1 MATID
6 NAEKY
11 LMQNEPGRFAEMDLN
26 MILEHCSNFQ
36 VSDLTLQSGEY
47 IYIEEYGKLHAITR
61 KQLTTSEVGSILNGI
76 YGANGTTRLLS
87 GEDIDTNYEF
97 KPSRSERLRFR
108 VNATAC
114 LVSGHEAIQ
123 ITMRTIPTDPP
134 TLEDIELEQPII
146 DGMSPEDGVIYVTGV
161 TGSGKSTLL
170 AGMIRSIAE
179 DPSANRKILTYE
191 SPIEF
196 VYDNV
201 ETPSS
206 IVSQTE
212 IPKHLP
218 SFASGVRNA
227 LRRKPRLILVGES
240 RDYET
245 INAVID
251 AALTGHPVYTTV
263 HSNGVAETVRRLV
276 GSFPR
281 SERIGKTVD
290 IIETARLIIW
300 QKLVPSTDGKQIALR
315 EFLVFDE
322 AVREKL
328 LESDLTNI
336 TKSIRQIL
344 KSKKQT
350 MLDVAKKLHKQKK
363 ISKEVLVSLE
373 RQEKS
378 KDLDLKT

>member
-206 IVSQTE
+206 IVSPVSYT
-212 IPKHLP
+212 HLTLP
-218 SFASGVRNA
+218 T
-227 LRRKPRLILVGES
+227 IL
-240 RDYET
+240 
-245 INAVID
+245 
-251 AALTGHPVYTTV
+251 
-263 HSNGVAETVRRLV
+263 LV
-276 GSFPR
+276 
-281 SERIGKTVD
+281 
-290 IIETARLIIW
+290 
-300 QKLVPSTDGKQIALR
+300 
-315 EFLVFDE
+315 
-322 AVREKL
+322 
-328 LESDLTNI
+328 
-336 TKSIRQIL
+336 
-344 KSKKQT
+344 
-350 MLDVAKKLHKQKK
+350 
-363 ISKEVLVSLE
+363 
-373 RQEKS
+373 
-378 KDLDLKT
+378 